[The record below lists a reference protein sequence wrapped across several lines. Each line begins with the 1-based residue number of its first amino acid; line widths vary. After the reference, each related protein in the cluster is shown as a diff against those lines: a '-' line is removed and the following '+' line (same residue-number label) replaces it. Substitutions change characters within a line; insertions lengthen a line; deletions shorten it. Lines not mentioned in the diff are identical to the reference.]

1 MNKLYNNFDDVASEM
16 SDFLKDCNTN
26 LSKHHLKT
34 LPHIIL
40 GMISSESVVTA
51 DIASSM
57 ISSYFS
63 NNSESI
69 QKRIWR
75 FMNNDR
81 IDMNSIFNSIIRKVI
96 QNISNVK
103 HDKLVVTLDH
113 MFTKNNFVTLMFTL
127 KIDNQGIPIWF
138 STDRTLSNCH
148 CEIQKH
154 ARKKVFSEK
163 FIFDAVDE
171 VIEILKPLNTK
182 ITFLADRWFFN
193 LKLLKH
199 INKRKHYF
207 CIRAKENS
215 NVKFLLYDKKEKHE
229 IYRNLSYL
237 SSNKHH
243 SKYYEGLELGDM
255 KFKCNI
261 SISRKIANE
270 DEPWYIVS
278 NIHPNQAIREYKHRF
293 GCIEMFFKSQ
303 KTNGFYLESTKT
315 KNLHAFENLYAIAC
329 IASLWLNIIA
339 IDYIKNKNHVKNK
352 INIRYNKKNSNGKL
366 VRILST
372 FKLGLKLFSMVFKS
386 NINYNLSCRFK
397 LYL

>member
-1 MNKLYNNFDDVASEM
+1 MNKLYNNIEDVASRM
-16 SDFLKDCNTN
+16 RDFLEDCNTN
-26 LSKHHLKT
+26 LTKNHLKV
-34 LPHIIL
+34 LPYIIL

-57 ISSYFS
+57 ISDNFS
-63 NNSESI
+63 NNLDSI

-75 FMNNDR
+75 FMNNDK
-81 IDMNSIFNSIIRKVI
+81 IDMTSEFKSIIKKVI
-96 QNISNVK
+96 QNVSNVK
-103 HDKLVVTLDH
+103 HNKLVVTLDH

-138 STDRTLSNCH
+138 STERTLNNCH
-148 CEIQKH
+148 CEIQKY
-154 ARKKVFSEK
+154 ARKKVFSER
-163 FIFDAVDE
+163 FIFNAVDE

-193 LKLLKH
+193 LKFLEH
-199 INKRKHYF
+199 IEKRGHYF
-207 CIRAKENS
+207 CVRAKKNS

-229 IYRNLSYL
+229 IYRKLSYL
-237 SSNKHH
+237 GSSKYQ

-255 KFKCNI
+255 KLKCNI
-261 SISRKIANE
+261 SISREIANE

-278 NIHPNQAIREYKHRF
+278 NIKPNQAIREYKHRF

-339 IDYIKNKNHVKNK
+339 IEYIKNKNHVKNR

-366 VRILST
+366 IRILST

-386 NINYNLSCRFK
+386 KINYKLNCRFK